1 MIGKCNV
8 IENCAWV
15 ILAAKNFIF
24 YEKILPLD
32 LCSQKSK
39 KRRLLKKIGA
49 ENLICR
55 NFIFM
60 RWAKKIF
67 ICRGVLF
74 ITFLYCALSV
84 GQKVGILSHVKNF

>member
-1 MIGKCNV
+1 MSLKIAHGLYWRQK
-8 IENCAWV
+8 
-15 ILAAKNFIF
+15 ILYFTK
-24 YEKILPLD
+24 KILPLD

-39 KRRLLKKIGA
+39 KRRFLKKIGA